1 MLGDKTDKLLSELQ
15 SEQDYGI
22 FLAAQMSGVPGEIQL
37 MVQTARF
44 DETQQGLQPRAQYII
59 RALNVVEQRMSLGV
73 FGTLFIADEHPL
85 LFHYNEPRFTIHF
98 EGKPKDTFELVLDI
112 QQGYLSTFGPWRE
125 IARDLNRQQP
135 LVNLLQSGGGTLGTM
150 PKPAAERMT
159 RIFAH
164 HGMSAH
170 LQEVETYDKDD
181 EHGRSR
187 RMKLMGIDDS
197 YFVALDFSVDEM
209 GKI

>member
-1 MLGDKTDKLLSELQ
+1 MEGDKTEKLLSELQ
-15 SEQDYGI
+15 GEQDYGI
-22 FLAAQMSGVPGEIQL
+22 FLAAQMSGVPGEIQI

-44 DETQQGLQPRAQYII
+44 DEAQQGLKPRAQYII
-59 RALNVVEQRMSLGV
+59 RALSVVEQRMSLGV
-73 FGTLFIADEHPL
+73 FGRMFIAPEHPL
-85 LFHYNEPRFTIHF
+85 LYHYNEPRFAVHF
-98 EGKPKDTFELVLDI
+98 EGQPKDVFELVLDI

-135 LVNLLQSGGGTLGTM
+135 LVNLLQSGGGVLGTM

-164 HGMSAH
+164 HGMAAH
-170 LQEVETYDKDD
+170 LEEEETYDKDD

-197 YFVALDFSVDEM
+197 YFIALDFSVDEM